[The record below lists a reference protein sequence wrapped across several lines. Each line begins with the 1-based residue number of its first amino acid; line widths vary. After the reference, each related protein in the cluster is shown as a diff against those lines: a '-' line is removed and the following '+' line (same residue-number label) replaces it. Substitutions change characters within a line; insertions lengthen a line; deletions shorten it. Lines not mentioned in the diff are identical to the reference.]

1 MPCSLKDWIPGME
14 QRPAGAHPS
23 TLGCRVPSRKDMGHG
38 WSMSL
43 RKSVF
48 ILFHHLTCCCVLKC
62 HTNIRLTALHSQ
74 PKKKKEVQLPV
85 CGYCGYMQ
93 QLESTENQTLMF
105 CWFWLDWR
113 VIFFLGRGLDMQ
125 IASCRYHYLKFWSLP
140 NFTFTSTQTP
150 ENDFKKHRGITKA

>member
-113 VIFFLGRGLDMQ
+113 VIFFFWGEGWTCKLLHVDIITSNFEVFLISRLLQ
-125 IASCRYHYLKFWSLP
+125 HRHQKTTLKSIA
-140 NFTFTSTQTP
+140 
-150 ENDFKKHRGITKA
+150 A